1 MVGNELRGRRQEI
14 AALVALVGEAKAG
27 RSQVLVLTGE
37 AGVGKSVLLEAL
49 VAGADGCRVARTAG
63 IESEMELAYA
73 GLHQLCLPFLESLER
88 LPEPQRDALGT
99 AFGLR
104 SGPTP
109 DRFLIGLAV
118 LNLLAS
124 GDQPVVCV
132 VDDAQWLDLM
142 SARIL
147 AFVARRLGAES
158 VAMVFAVRDGIAHE
172 FGGLPELAI
181 RGLDDADARALLE
194 SVLPG
199 PIDPRVRDRIV
210 AETRGNPLALLELPR
225 AWTAAELA
233 DGRMTGTLAG
243 RIEDAFARRLEALPT
258 ETRLLL
264 LTAAAEP
271 LGDPTLL
278 WRAAE
283 QLGLGTG
290 AGGQVGAGG
299 SGGDGE
305 FGVVVGAAAGAVESG
320 LIEFDQQIRFR
331 HPLVRS
337 AAYRTATPQ
346 QRLAVHRALAAVT
359 DPEADPDRRAWHRAQ
374 AAVTPDEDV
383 AAELERSADRAR
395 ARGGFFAAG
404 IFLERAAALTIDPG
418 RRADRVLAAAAAKRS
433 AGALDSALDLL
444 AGAAAGPANPV
455 REAEITRLRGQ
466 IAFDRGHAVEAA
478 RTLVEAARQLE
489 PHDHDQ
495 ARVAYLEAMSAA
507 IWASGPET
515 PGILTETATAAPT
528 PHNGGGE
535 GGQRTGEPALR
546 AGGGEGG
553 QGAGEPVL
561 SGGGDVLLQAL
572 AVRFTQ
578 GYTAAAAQL
587 REALDQAREGDA
599 DDGWLWLAGNRA
611 SGIVAI
617 DLWDLDTALELA
629 ARHDR
634 VARDSGALVQ
644 LQWALNFRANV
655 VSMTGDL
662 TATAAYVDEE
672 RRLAKASGNRVLGI
686 GAMQLA
692 ALRGDE
698 SAAQPLIDAMIREA
712 RAQEQGRMTA
722 IATYT
727 SALLNNGLGRYETAR
742 DAALQVF
749 EQDPVAYGA
758 LAVGELA
765 EAASRTG
772 DRKLVETTLTWL
784 TDRVAAVPTDWS
796 RGMHA
801 RAQALLTND
810 EAAYRASIDHLG
822 RTALRLETARAELL
836 YGEWLRREGRRQ
848 DAREHLRTAHEQLS
862 AMGTVAFADRARH
875 ELLAT
880 GETVRKRT
888 AETTNDLTSQ
898 EAQIAG
904 LARDG
909 LTNPEIAAQLFISP
923 RTVEWHLRKTFSKLG
938 ITSRRQLRTA
948 LTR

>member
-1 MVGNELRGRRQEI
+1 MGKDDRELRGRRRETEVLTGLI
-14 AALVALVGEAKAG
+14 GEAKAG
-27 RSQVLVLTGE
+27 RSQVLLLTGE
-37 AGVGKSVLLEAL
+37 AGVGKSALLELL
-49 VAGADGCRVARTAG
+49 VARADGCRVGRTAG

-73 GLHQLCLPFLESLER
+73 GLQQLCLPFLDNLER

-104 SGPTP
+104 SGATP

-118 LNLLAS
+118 LNLLAA
-124 GDQPVVCV
+124 GEQPVVCV

-147 AFVARRLGAES
+147 AFVARRLAAES
-158 VAMVFAVRDGIAHE
+158 VVLVLAVRDGLPHE
-172 FGGLPELAI
+172 FDGLPELPI
-181 RGLDDADARALLE
+181 RGLDDADARALLD

-199 PIDPRVRDRIV
+199 PVDPRVRDRIV

-233 DGRMTGTLAG
+233 DGLIAGPLAT
-243 RIEDAFARRLEALPT
+243 RIEDSFAHRLEALPT
-258 ETRLLL
+258 DTRLLL

-278 WRAAE
+278 WQAAHH
-283 QLGLGTG
+283 LGLSPAG
-290 AGGQVGAGG
+290 A
-299 SGGDGE
+299 E
-305 FGVVVGAAAGAVESG
+305 GAVESG
-320 LIEFDQQIRFR
+320 LIAFDQQVRFR

-337 AAYRTATPQ
+337 AVYRTATPQ

-359 DPEADPDRRAWHRAQ
+359 DPATDPDRRAWHRAQ

-383 AAELERSADRAR
+383 AAELELSAQRAR

-404 IFLERAAALTIDPG
+404 VFLERSAALTIDPA
-418 RRADRVLAAAAAKRS
+418 RRADRVLAAATAKRG

-444 AGAAAGPANPV
+444 TGAAAGPPDPV

-466 IAFDRGHAVEAA
+466 LSFDRGHAAEAA
-478 RTLVEAARQLE
+478 RTLVAAAEQLE
-489 PHDHDQ
+489 PHDHTQ
-495 ARVAYLEAMSAA
+495 ARVTYLEAMSAA

-515 PGILTETATAAPT
+515 PGILTETAAASPDTTADDGAAGGLLLRGLGLRFTRGFGVAAPY
-528 PHNGGGE
+528 
-535 GGQRTGEPALR
+535 L
-546 AGGGEGG
+546 
-553 QGAGEPVL
+553 V
-561 SGGGDVLLQAL
+561 
-572 AVRFTQ
+572 
-578 GYTAAAAQL
+578 
-587 REALDQAREGDA
+587 EALQQARVGEAGDER
-599 DDGWLWLAGNRA
+599 GWLWLAGNRA

-617 DLWDLDTALELA
+617 DLWDLDAALELA
-629 ARHDR
+629 AQHER

-662 TATAAYVDEE
+662 AAATAYVEEE
-672 RRLAKASGNRVLGI
+672 RQLAAASGNRVLGI

-712 RAQEQGRMTA
+712 RAQKQGRMTA

-758 LAVGELA
+758 LVVGELA
-765 EAASRTG
+765 EAASRTA

-796 RGMHA
+796 RGLQA
-801 RAQALLTND
+801 RAQALLTGD
-810 EAAYRASIDHLG
+810 ETAYRASIDHLG

-862 AMGTVAFADRARH
+862 AMGTEAFADRARH

-888 AETTNDLTSQ
+888 PETTNDLTAQ

-923 RTVEWHLRKTFSKLG
+923 RTVEWHLRKTFAKLG

-948 LTR
+948 IAR

>member
-1 MVGNELRGRRQEI
+1 M
-14 AALVALVGEAKAG
+14 
-27 RSQVLVLTGE
+27 LVLTGE
-37 AGVGKSVLLEAL
+37 AGVGKSALLEAL
-49 VAGADGCRVARTAG
+49 VAAADGCRVTRTAG

-73 GLHQLCLPFLESLER
+73 GLHQLCLPFLDNLER
-88 LPEPQRDALGT
+88 LPDPQRDALGT

-124 GDQPVVCV
+124 GEQPVVCV

-147 AFVARRLGAES
+147 AFVARRLAAES

-172 FGGLPELAI
+172 FEGLPELPV

-233 DGRMTGTLAG
+233 DGLVTGTLTG
-243 RIEDAFARRLEALPT
+243 RIEDGFVRRVEALPT

-283 QLGLGTG
+283 QLGIGT
-290 AGGQVGAGG
+290 
-299 SGGDGE
+299 D
-305 FGVVVGAAAGAVESG
+305 AAAEAIESG
-320 LIEFDQQIRFR
+320 LIEFDQHIRFR

-359 DPEADPDRRAWHRAQ
+359 DPETDPDRRAWHRAQ

-383 AAELERSADRAR
+383 AADLERSAARAR

-404 IFLERAAALTIDPG
+404 IFLERAAALTIDPD
-418 RRADRVLAAAAAKRS
+418 RRADRVLAAATAKRT

-444 AGAAAGPANPV
+444 GGAAAGPANPV
-455 REAEITRLRGQ
+455 REAEITRLRGE

-478 RTLVEAARQLE
+478 RTLVEAAKRLE

-515 PGILTETATAAPT
+515 PGILTEIATAAPA
-528 PHNGGGE
+528 PHSSLA
-535 GGQRTGEPALR
+535 PA
-546 AGGGEGG
+546 
-553 QGAGEPVL
+553 
-561 SGGGDVLLQAL
+561 GDLLLQAL
-572 AVRFTQ
+572 AVRFTR
-578 GYTAAAAQL
+578 GYAEAAPQL
-587 REALDQAREGDA
+587 LRALDHAREGEA
-599 DDGWLWLAGNRA
+599 EDGWLWLAGNRA

-629 ARHDR
+629 ARHER
-634 VARDSGALVQ
+634 AARDSGALVQ

-662 TATAAYVDEE
+662 TAAAAYVDEE
-672 RRLAKASGNRVLGI
+672 RRLAIASGNRVLGI
-686 GAMQLA
+686 GAMQLE

-698 SAAQPLIDAMIREA
+698 SAAQPLVDAMIRDA

-727 SALLNNGLGRYETAR
+727 SALLNNGLARYETAR

-758 LAVGELA
+758 LVVGELA

-772 DRKLVETTLTWL
+772 DTKLVETTLTWL

-796 RGMHA
+796 LGMRA
-801 RAQALLTND
+801 RAQALLSND
-810 EAAYRASIDHLG
+810 ESAYRASIDHLG

-848 DAREHLRTAHEQLS
+848 DARVHLRTAHEQLT
-862 AMGTVAFADRARH
+862 AMGTAAFADRARH

-888 AETTNDLTSQ
+888 PETTNDLTAQ

-923 RTVEWHLRKTFSKLG
+923 RTVEWHLRKTFAKLG

-948 LTR
+948 LAR